1 VTTSVTLP
9 DVPVGRPPP
18 QGRRREPEF
27 VSSGFRNAGRARFNM
42 ESAGTQ
48 SQARAILV
56 PAVISH
62 RGLLHD
68 EHIDQFVLSSPIHA
82 EIMKVFEMFE
92 KA

>member
-1 VTTSVTLP
+1 VGFGMPGALGLISSLP
-9 DVPVGRPPP
+9 ELSPRL
-18 QGRRREPEF
+18 
-27 VSSGFRNAGRARFNM
+27 ARAR
-42 ESAGTQ
+42 G
-48 SQARAILV
+48 ILV
-56 PAVISH
+56 PAVIPH

>member
-1 VTTSVTLP
+1 
-9 DVPVGRPPP
+9 
-18 QGRRREPEF
+18 
-27 VSSGFRNAGRARFNM
+27 M

-92 KA
+92 RA